1 MVICKKQK
9 NDIILR
15 NRLITKYLENLKKL
29 NIMSK
34 IGTTANTITLN
45 YLPQNLIIK
54 SASENTS
61 TPFNDLTQLNVSV
74 NGTEI
79 VSMASNATIETARS
93 EERRVGIDP
102 TATSSIGLPKQTVLQ
117 LSDGKIENVNCNITF
132 TSSTD
137 YNVYAN
143 SENLGT
149 ENYFWSTSTINALSN
164 NIYSD
169 FRSLSFPED
178 DGEIIVQWKNG
189 FSDKYVLDDG
199 REVVALSSQYMSQ
212 VSLPYQTYVSIFN
225 PGNEIASVQY
235 FNNNATTA
243 QTAVVQ
249 R

>member
-1 MVICKKQK
+1 
-9 NDIILR
+9 
-15 NRLITKYLENLKKL
+15 
-29 NIMSK
+29 MSK

-45 YLPQNLIIK
+45 YLPQNLVIN
-54 SASENTS
+54 SASNTTS
-61 TPFNDLTQLNVSV
+61 SPFNDLTQLNVSV

-79 VSMASNATIETARS
+79 VSLASNATIETAFS
-93 EERRVGIDP
+93 VNNQVGGVIDIP
-102 TATSSIGLPKQTVLQ
+102 TGGNQALPKQAVLQ
-117 LSDGKIENVNCNITF
+117 LSDGKIENVNCNLTF

-143 SENLGT
+143 SENLGQ

-178 DGEIIVQWKNG
+178 DGELIIQWKNG
-189 FSDKYVLDDG
+189 FSDKFVLDDG
-199 REVVALSSQYMSQ
+199 REVVALASKYMSQ
-212 VSLPYQTYVSIFN
+212 VNLPLQTYISVFN
-225 PGNEIASVQY
+225 PDDSIASVQY
-235 FNNNATTA
+235 FNNNTTNA

>member
-1 MVICKKQK
+1 
-9 NDIILR
+9 
-15 NRLITKYLENLKKL
+15 
-29 NIMSK
+29 MSK

-45 YLPQNLIIK
+45 YLPQNLVIN
-54 SASENTS
+54 SASLDPSN
-61 TPFNDLTQLNVSV
+61 PFNDLTQLNVSV

-79 VSMASNATIETARS
+79 VSMASNATIETAFS
-93 EERRVGIDP
+93 VNNQVGGRIDLSS
-102 TATSSIGLPKQTVLQ
+102 TATVGLPKQTVLQ
-117 LSDGKIENVNCNITF
+117 LADGKIENVNCNITF
-132 TSSTD
+132 TSATD

-143 SENLGT
+143 SEILGT

-189 FSDKYVLDDG
+189 FSDKFVLDNG
-199 REVVALSSQYMSQ
+199 REVIALSSKYMSQ
-212 VSLPYQTYVSIFN
+212 VNLPDQAYVSIFN
-225 PGNEIASVQY
+225 PDDSIASVQY

>member
-1 MVICKKQK
+1 
-9 NDIILR
+9 
-15 NRLITKYLENLKKL
+15 
-29 NIMSK
+29 MSK

-45 YLPQNLIIK
+45 YLPQNLVINT
-54 SASENTS
+54 ASTTNS
-61 TPFNDLTQLNVSV
+61 QPFNDLSQLNVSV

-79 VSMASNATIETARS
+79 VSMASNATIETAFS
-93 EERRVGIDP
+93 VNNQVGGV
-102 TATSSIGLPKQTVLQ
+102 ATTGEPLPKQTVLQ

-132 TSSTD
+132 TSSST

-143 SENLGT
+143 SEILGT

-178 DGEIIVQWKNG
+178 DGELIIQWKNG
-189 FSDKYVLDDG
+189 FSDKFVLDDG
-199 REVVALSSQYMSQ
+199 REVVALASKYMSQ
-212 VSLPYQTYVSIFN
+212 INLPNQTYVSVFN
-225 PGNEIASVQY
+225 PDDTIASVQY
-235 FNNNATTA
+235 FNNNASNA